1 MELFK
6 ILSICVITAVLAVV
20 LKEQKG
26 EYALV
31 TVLAGGVTVLL
42 LLARNLVGAIGVLQN
57 TIAEYNMDTNA
68 FGVAIKALGIGYV
81 TDFIANTCRDSGQTS
96 LAAKAELAGKCA
108 ILILSLP
115 LMISVLNLAVGLI
128 R

>member
-6 ILSICVITAVLAVV
+6 ILAICLITAVLAVV

-26 EYALV
+26 EYALF
-31 TVLAGGVTVLL
+31 TVLAGGATVLVML
-42 LLARNLVGAIGVLQN
+42 LRRLTDSLGVLQN
-57 TIAEYNMDTNA
+57 AMVQYGVDTGV
-68 FGVAIKALGIGYV
+68 FGTALKALAIGYV
-81 TDFIANTCRDSGQTS
+81 TDFIANACRDSGQTS

-108 ILILSLP
+108 VFLIALP
-115 LMISVLNLAVGLI
+115 LMISVLELATGLV